1 MTIKILKAKK
11 IKNPKGE
18 ILKFIDRKSSVYK
31 GFGEVYFNNI
41 RKNKKSNWIYHK
53 KNQCIFLSVNG
64 KIKFDIVEKNKKKIS
79 ITISK
84 KNNKILII
92 PPRKWFRFSS
102 GTLDSTIVNLVN
114 FKHDDKEVI
123 KK

>member
-53 KNQCIFLSVNG
+53 KNQCIFFCAVYFLWCVHKSREFNA
-64 KIKFDIVEKNKKKIS
+64 
-79 ITISK
+79 
-84 KNNKILII
+84 
-92 PPRKWFRFSS
+92 
-102 GTLDSTIVNLVN
+102 
-114 FKHDDKEVI
+114 
-123 KK
+123 